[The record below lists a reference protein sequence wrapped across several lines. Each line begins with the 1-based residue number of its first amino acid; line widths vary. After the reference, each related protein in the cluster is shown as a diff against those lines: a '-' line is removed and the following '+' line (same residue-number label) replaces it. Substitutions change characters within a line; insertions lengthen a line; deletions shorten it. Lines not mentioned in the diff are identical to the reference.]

1 MVRKDRKAVQPLHEK
16 LEDRILFDAVPDG
29 LDQLESLLNEA
40 NSLPSE
46 LQDES
51 PVNPAVDLAEQ
62 SNPKTPSEIVF
73 VEKSVEGYQQ
83 LVADLAATG
92 TTEIHFLEQDADG
105 LAQIASVLEGRTDLD
120 AIHIISH
127 GTDGQLALGNSVLD
141 SESIRNEHA
150 DELAII
156 RSALS

>member
-51 PVNPAVDLAEQ
+51 PVNPCLLYTSPSPRDL
-62 SNPKTPSEIVF
+62 STSRMPS
-73 VEKSVEGYQQ
+73 
-83 LVADLAATG
+83 
-92 TTEIHFLEQDADG
+92 
-105 LAQIASVLEGRTDLD
+105 
-120 AIHIISH
+120 
-127 GTDGQLALGNSVLD
+127 
-141 SESIRNEHA
+141 
-150 DELAII
+150 
-156 RSALS
+156 SA